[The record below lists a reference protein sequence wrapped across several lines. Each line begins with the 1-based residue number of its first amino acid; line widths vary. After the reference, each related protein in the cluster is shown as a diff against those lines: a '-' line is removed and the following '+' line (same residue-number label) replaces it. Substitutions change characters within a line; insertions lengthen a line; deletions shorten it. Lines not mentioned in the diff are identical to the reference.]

1 MKSAQENLLIVSKL
15 YQSLLQKRAR
25 NIKLTIAEWQLLQ
38 LVADGNDTQQALAIS
53 TNLDISTLSRQLSRL
68 KTKGYLIKEIVRTE
82 EKIYTR
88 PASHYR
94 VSEAGEEI
102 LKKMDF
108 NFDQFNQQ
116 IFEHWSEE
124 EVNLL
129 TILLNRLSKRI
140 EQIENN
146 K

>member
-68 KTKGYLIKEIVRTE
+68 KSKGYLIKEIVRTE

-94 VSEAGEEI
+94 LSEEGQDI
-102 LKKMDF
+102 LKQMDLD
-108 NFDQFNQQ
+108 FDLFNQQ
-116 IFEHWSEE
+116 IFDHWSEE

-146 K
+146 Q

>member
-1 MKSAQENLLIVSKL
+1 MQRWNTVRLADKNL
-15 YQSLLQKRAR
+15 
-25 NIKLTIAEWQLLQ
+25 
-38 LVADGNDTQQALAIS
+38 
-53 TNLDISTLSRQLSRL
+53 
-68 KTKGYLIKEIVRTE
+68 VRTE

-94 VSEAGEEI
+94 VSEEGEEI

-108 NFDQFNQQ
+108 DFDQFNQQ